1 MSDFGDCKVC
11 VFDAY
16 GTLFDVHSAVA
27 QYREQLAEKADALS
41 LTWRTKQLEYTW
53 LRSLMNAYAPFDQV
67 TRDALDYACDLHDVA
82 QPDLKEQ
89 LMGAYLKLDAYPE
102 VVDTLKQLTGAGIRC
117 AILTNGSPKMIE
129 AAVASAGLNDY
140 LECSLSVDTIGVFKP
155 DPRVYQLAIDALG
168 VKADDVSFQSSNA
181 WDAAG
186 AAYFGFNVAWINRFG
201 QRPERLPA
209 TPHAELLDL
218 SELPKMILQ
227 HP

>member
-1 MSDFGDCKVC
+1 MSDFADCTVC

-16 GTLFDVHSAVA
+16 GTLFDVHSAVG

-67 TRDALDYACDLHDVA
+67 TRDALDYAFDLHDVA
-82 QPDLKEQ
+82 QPDLKAS
-89 LMGAYLKLDAYPE
+89 LMSAYLQLDAYPE
-102 VVDTLKQLTGAGIRC
+102 VVATLKQLKAAGIRC
-117 AILTNGSPKMIE
+117 AILTNGSPGMIE
-129 AAVASAGLNDY
+129 AAVTSAGLEDY
-140 LECSLSVDTIGVFKP
+140 LEYSLSVDTIGVFKP
-155 DPRVYQLAIDALG
+155 DPRVYQMAVDALG
-168 VKADDVSFQSSNA
+168 VKASEVSFQSSNA

-186 AAYFGFNVAWINRFG
+186 AAHFGFNVAWINRFG

-218 SELPKMILQ
+218 SELPKMIT
-227 HP
+227 PG